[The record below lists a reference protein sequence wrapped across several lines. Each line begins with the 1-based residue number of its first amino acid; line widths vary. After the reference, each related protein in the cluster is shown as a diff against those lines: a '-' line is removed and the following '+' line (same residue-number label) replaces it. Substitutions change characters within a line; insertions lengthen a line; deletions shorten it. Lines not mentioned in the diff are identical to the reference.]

1 MEKTGFERYGLSG
14 NPFRDLSSENLE
26 DVEIFHVP
34 QFIDKDINEIKEE
47 TLNKENKAVIALM
60 GGLGAGKTERLLILK
75 NEAEKRGAFCIMGG
89 VTTETQWMV
98 KNILESM
105 SDKKNI
111 SGRKGVKSGKWN
123 KAAKK
128 ASKMISKAG
137 SDYDPQKIGHVIAEI
152 LNANAP
158 SFLLINDLHRLPEKE
173 DMEQFLQIL
182 YVVTNEIV
190 PGVLVVLSGDEKY
203 FKGVLQ
209 SNATLNERINRKMVI
224 PPLSVHEATLM
235 IAKRLLAKRLVDD
248 MDALYPFT
256 ADSIDALNG
265 MAKGNPR
272 ALLKYADFLLE
283 NAVKA
288 RAVQIDEDLVKV
300 LVEQNKTVNLI
311 NDAEVEPAP
320 SNA

>member
-34 QFIDKDINEIKEE
+34 QFIDKDIYEIREE
-47 TLNKENKAVIALM
+47 ALNKENKAVIALM
-60 GGLGAGKTERLLILK
+60 GGLGAGKTERLLLLK
-75 NEAEKRGAFCIMGG
+75 NEADRRGAFCIMGG
-89 VTTETQWMV
+89 VTTESQWMV
-98 KNILESM
+98 KNILDSM
-105 SDKKNI
+105 AGKK
-111 SGRKGVKSGKWN
+111 SAGGRQGIKSGKWT
-123 KAAKK
+123 KAVKK
-128 ASKMISKAG
+128 ASKMISKEG
-137 SDYDPQKIGHVIAEI
+137 SDYDPEMIGHVIAEA

-158 SFLLINDLHRLPEKE
+158 AFLLINDLHRLPEKE

-203 FKGVLQ
+203 FKGVLY
-209 SNATLNERINRKMVI
+209 SNATLNERINRKLTI

-256 ADSIDALNG
+256 SDSIETLNG

-288 RAVQIDEDLVKV
+288 RAVQIDDDLVKV
-300 LVEQNKTVNLI
+300 MVEQNQAANLI
-311 NDAEVEPAP
+311 NDSESEPSA

>member
-1 MEKTGFERYGLSG
+1 MILEKTGFERYGLSG

-34 QFIDKDINEIKEE
+34 QFIDKDIHEIREE

-60 GGLGAGKTERLLILK
+60 GGLGAGKTERLLLLQ
-75 NEAEKRGAFCIMGG
+75 NEAGRRGAFCIMGG

-98 KNILESM
+98 KNILDTMMNQKS
-105 SDKKNI
+105 SG
-111 SGRKGVKSGKWN
+111 GRKGSGKWN
-123 KAAKK
+123 KSVKK
-128 ASKMISKAG
+128 ASKLVSKYGA
-137 SDYDPQKIGHVIAEI
+137 DYDPETIGRVIAEA
-152 LNANAP
+152 LNANVP

-173 DMEQFLQIL
+173 DMDQFLQIL
-182 YVVTNEIV
+182 YVITNAIV

-203 FKGVLQ
+203 FKGVLY
-209 SNATLNERINRKMVI
+209 SNATLNERINRKLVI
-224 PPLSVHEATLM
+224 PPLNVQEAMLM

-248 MDALYPFT
+248 LDPLYPFT
-256 ADSIDALNG
+256 PDSIAALNG

-288 RAVQIDEDLVKV
+288 RAVQIDEDLVNV
-300 LVEQNKTVNLI
+300 MVEQNQTVNLI
-311 NDAEVEPAP
+311 DDSDSDTST

>member
-34 QFIDKDINEIKEE
+34 QFIDKDINEIREE

-60 GGLGAGKTERLLILK
+60 GGLGAGKTERLLLLQ
-75 NEAEKRGAFCIMGG
+75 NEAGRRGAFCVMGG

-98 KNILESM
+98 KNILDSLSE
-105 SDKKNI
+105 KKGSTGI
-111 SGRKGVKSGKWN
+111 KGARSGKWI

-128 ASKMISKAG
+128 ASKMISKEGA
-137 SDYDPQKIGHVIAEI
+137 DYDPERIGHVIAEA
-152 LNANAP
+152 LNSNAP

-173 DMEQFLQIL
+173 DMEQLLQIL

-190 PGVLVVLSGDEKY
+190 PGVMVVLSGDEKY

-209 SNATLNERINRKMVI
+209 ANVTLNERINRKMVI
-224 PPLSVHEATLM
+224 PPLNVQEASLM

-256 ADSIDALNG
+256 SDSIAALNG

-288 RAVQIDEDLVKV
+288 RAVQIDDDLVKV
-300 LVEQNKTVNLI
+300 MVEQNETANLI
-311 NDAEVEPAP
+311 NDPEVEPSS

>member
-1 MEKTGFERYGLSG
+1 LEKTGFERYGLSG

-34 QFIDKDINEIKEE
+34 QFIDKDIIEIREE
-47 TLNKENKAVIALM
+47 TLSKENKAVIALM
-60 GGLGAGKTERLLILK
+60 GMLGAGKTERLLLLK
-75 NEAEKRGAFCIMGG
+75 NEAARRGAFCVMGG

-105 SDKKNI
+105 LDKKNTGG
-111 SGRKGVKSGKWN
+111 SKSLKSGKWI
-123 KAAKK
+123 KAVKK
-128 ASKMISKAG
+128 ASKIISKDGA
-137 SDYDPQKIGHVIAEI
+137 DYDPEKIGHVIADA
-152 LNANAP
+152 LNANTPA
-158 SFLLINDLHRLPEKE
+158 FLLINDLHRLPEKE

-190 PGVLVVLSGDEKY
+190 PGVMVVLSGDEKY
-203 FKGVLQ
+203 FKGVLY
-209 SNATLNERINRKMVI
+209 SNATLNERINRKLVI

-256 ADSIDALNG
+256 ADSIGELNG

-300 LVEQNKTVNLI
+300 MVEQNETVNLI
-311 NDAEVEPAP
+311 NDSDVEA
-320 SNA
+320 SQTNA

>member
-1 MEKTGFERYGLSG
+1 LEKTGFERYGLSG

-34 QFIDKDINEIKEE
+34 QFIDKDIFEIREE

-60 GGLGAGKTERLLILK
+60 GGLGAGKTERLLLLK
-75 NEAEKRGAFCIMGG
+75 NEAGRRGAFCVIGG

-98 KNILESM
+98 KNILDSM
-105 SDKKNI
+105 SDPN
-111 SGRKGVKSGKWN
+111 SNGGRKGSGKWIRSV
-123 KAAKK
+123 KK
-128 ASKMISKAG
+128 ASKMISKQG
-137 SDYDPQKIGHVIAEI
+137 KYYDPEKVGRIIAEA
-152 LNANAP
+152 LNVNVPA
-158 SFLLINDLHRLPEKE
+158 FLLINDLHRLPEKE
-173 DMEQFLQIL
+173 DMDQFLQIL
-182 YVVTNEIV
+182 YVVTNAIG
-190 PGVLVVLSGDEKY
+190 PGVLVVLSGDERY
-203 FKGVLQ
+203 FKGVLY
-209 SNATLNERINRKMVI
+209 SNATLNERINRKLVI
-224 PPLSVHEATLM
+224 PPLNLHEASLM

-248 MDALYPFT
+248 MDPLYPFT
-256 ADSIDALNG
+256 SDSISALNE

-300 LVEQNKTVNLI
+300 MVEQNQTANLVN
-311 NDAEVEPAP
+311 DSEVETSE

>member
-26 DVEIFHVP
+26 DVDIFHVP
-34 QFIDKDINEIKEE
+34 QFIDKDINEIREE

-60 GGLGAGKTERLLILK
+60 GGLGAGKTERLLLLK
-75 NEAEKRGAFCIMGG
+75 NEAFRRGAFCVMGG

-98 KNILESM
+98 KNILESL
-105 SDKKNI
+105 SDKKS
-111 SGRKGVKSGKWN
+111 SGGLQGAKSGKWI

-128 ASKMISKAG
+128 AMKMISKEGA
-137 SDYDPQKIGHVIAEI
+137 DYDPEKIGRVIAEA

-158 SFLLINDLHRLPEKE
+158 SFLLINDLHRLPEKG
-173 DMEQFLQIL
+173 DMEQLLQIL

-190 PGVLVVLSGDEKY
+190 PGVMVVLSGDEKY
-203 FKGVLQ
+203 FKAVLQ
-209 SNATLNERINRKMVI
+209 ANITLNERINRKMVI
-224 PPLSVHEATLM
+224 PPLNVQEASLM

-256 ADSIDALNG
+256 ADSVAALNG

-288 RAVQIDEDLVKV
+288 RAVQIDDDLVNV
-300 LVEQNKTVNLI
+300 MVGQNETVNLI
-311 NDAEVEPAP
+311 NDSEVQSSI

>member
-1 MEKTGFERYGLSG
+1 LEKTGFERYGLSG

-34 QFIDKDINEIKEE
+34 QFIDKDIHEIREE
-47 TLNKENKAVIALM
+47 ILNKENKAVIALM

-75 NEAEKRGAFCIMGG
+75 NEADRRGAFCVMGG

-105 SDKKNI
+105 AGKK
-111 SGRKGVKSGKWN
+111 STGGRKGIRSGNWI
-123 KAAKK
+123 KAVKK
-128 ASKMISKAG
+128 ASKMISKEGA
-137 SDYDPQKIGHVIAEI
+137 DYDPEKIGHVIAEA
-152 LNANAP
+152 LNANTPA
-158 SFLLINDLHRLPEKE
+158 FLLINDLHRLPEKE

-182 YVVTNEIV
+182 YVVTNEIL

-203 FKGVLQ
+203 FKGVLY
-209 SNATLNERINRKMVI
+209 SNATLNERINRKLVI
-224 PPLSVHEATLM
+224 PPLSVQEATLM

-256 ADSIDALNG
+256 SDSISALNG

-300 LVEQNKTVNLI
+300 MVEQNETTNLI
-311 NDAEVEPAP
+311 NDSEAEPSS